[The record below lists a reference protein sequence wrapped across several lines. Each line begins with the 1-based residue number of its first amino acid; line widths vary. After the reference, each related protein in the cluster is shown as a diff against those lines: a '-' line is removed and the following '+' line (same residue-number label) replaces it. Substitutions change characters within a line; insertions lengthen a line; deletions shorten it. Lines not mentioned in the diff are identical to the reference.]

1 MEYQAIAKYIRMSP
15 RKVRL
20 VAHAVKRLTP
30 AMALLRLRE
39 LPKRASGPLVDVVA
53 SAIANVKDKKADI
66 TKMRFKS
73 IEVSHGPAM
82 KRIRAVSRGQA
93 HAYKKRMTHIRVV
106 LTDEGVK

>member
-20 VAHAVKRLTP
+20 VAHAIKRLTP

-39 LPKRASGPLVDVVA
+39 LPKRASDPLA
-53 SAIANVKDKKADI
+53 SVLASVIANVKDKKADI

-73 IEVSHGPAM
+73 IEVSHGPTM
-82 KRIRAVSRGQA
+82 KRIRAVSKGQA
-93 HAYKKRMTHIRVV
+93 HAYKKKMTHIRVV
-106 LTDEGVK
+106 LTDEGAT